1 MNENDVLGFDPSQ
14 LSIYSQSEKPANS
27 GNSLIYHTRPEE
39 SKSEDGVYR
48 STIKIIYNPFDF
60 ANSIF
65 EQQGYW
71 LEDAD
76 GGFMVVSALT
86 NNDTN
91 CPIFKAWK
99 KCRYSDPGSVLWKQQ
114 AKATEGGNELF
125 NKRFSRYATI
135 QVMQDKNHPELE
147 GKYMFMKL
155 PKSIYDVIK
164 AKTNPSKES
173 GKCPIPIMDFLFG
186 RSIDLEVKPGD
197 GPKGSLEYKRGTSYF
212 CEISE
217 DTTCCT
223 NPDKSPLLN
232 TEEQSVL
239 KNYVNAMRDV
249 WKEKDPQ
256 TRDQLLAQVNAD
268 PNTAKLR
275 SFYPSVIEKI
285 KSFCPNVVEE
295 FKYKEWEPAVSA
307 RVQKWIDCVLAG
319 NLPKEQAPSAAPEMK
334 AMPSSDDVFGP
345 MGVMPTN
352 NVSHPTP
359 PAQSTATVQTNS
371 DPFAGTPDDD
381 DLPF

>member
-14 LSIYSQSEKPANS
+14 LSVFSQSEKSANS
-27 GNSLIYHTRPEE
+27 ANSLIYHTRPEE

-48 STIKIIYNPFDF
+48 STIKIIYNPFDL

-99 KCRYSDPGSVLWKQQ
+99 KCRYSDPGTPLWKQQ

-125 NKRFSRYATI
+125 NKHFSRYATI
-135 QVMQDKNHPELE
+135 QVMEDKNHPELE

-155 PKSIYDVIK
+155 PKSIYDQIK

-186 RSIDLEVKPGD
+186 RSIDLEVKPGE
-197 GPKGSLEYKRGTSYF
+197 GAKGSLEYKRGTSYF
-212 CEISE
+212 CEFSE

-232 TEEQSVL
+232 TEEQMVL
-239 KNYVNAMRDV
+239 KNYVNMMRDV
-249 WKEKDPQ
+249 WKEKDPLA
-256 TRDQLLAQVNAD
+256 REKLLQNVNAD

-275 SFYPSVIEKI
+275 GFYPAVIARI
-285 KSFCPNVVEE
+285 KEFCPNLVEE
-295 FKYKEWEPAVSA
+295 FKYKEWEPNVAA
-307 RVQKWIDCVLAG
+307 RVQKWIDCVLSG
-319 NLPKEQAPSAAPEMK
+319 NIPKQMAPSSAPEMK
-334 AMPSSDDVFGP
+334 PSSAADDVFGP
-345 MGVMPTN
+345 MGVTPTAAPQ
-352 NVSHPTP
+352 PTP
-359 PAQSTATVQTNS
+359 TAQPSNDFMGGGS
-371 DPFAGTPDDD
+371 SDDD

>member
-14 LSIYSQSEKPANS
+14 LSVFSQTEKTSNS
-27 GNSLIYHTRPEE
+27 GNSLIYHTRPED

-65 EQQGYW
+65 EQQAYW

-76 GGFMVVSALT
+76 GGFMVISALT

-99 KCRYSDPGSVLWKQQ
+99 KCRYSDPGTPLWKQQ
-114 AKATEGGNELF
+114 AAAKEGGKELF
-125 NKRFSRYATI
+125 NKRFTRYATI

-155 PKSIYDVIK
+155 PKSIYEQIK

-186 RSIDLEVKPGD
+186 RAIDLEVKPGD
-197 GPKGSLEYKRGTSYF
+197 GPKGSMEYKRGTSYF

-217 DTTCCT
+217 DTVCCT
-223 NPDKSPLLN
+223 NPDKSSLLN
-232 TEEQSVL
+232 DEEKAVL
-239 KNYVNAMRDV
+239 KAYVNNMRDV
-249 WKEKDPQ
+249 WKEKDPVE
-256 TRDQLLAQVNAD
+256 RAKLLETVNAD
-268 PNTAKLR
+268 PNTARLR
-275 SFYPSVIEKI
+275 SFYPAVISKI
-285 KSFCPNVVEE
+285 KEFCPNLVEE
-295 FKYKEWEPAVSA
+295 FKYKGWEPAVA
-307 RVQKWIDCVLAG
+307 ERVQKWIDCVLAG
-319 NLPKEQAPSAAPEMK
+319 NTPKEMAPSNAPG
-334 AMPSSDDVFGP
+334 APSVPMNQPSQDDVFGP
-345 MGVMPTN
+345 MGPMN
-352 NVSHPTP
+352 MMA
-359 PAQSTATVQTNS
+359 AQPQASTAS
-371 DPFAGTPDDD
+371 FDTPTAPVEDD

>member
-14 LSIYSQSEKPANS
+14 LSVFSQSEKPSNS
-27 GNSLIYHTRPEE
+27 GNSLLYHTRPED

-76 GGFMVVSALT
+76 GGFMVVSSLT

-99 KCRYSDPGSVLWKQQ
+99 KCRYSDPGTPLWKQQ
-114 AKATEGGNELF
+114 AKATEGGKELF
-125 NKRFSRYATI
+125 NKRFTRYCVI
-135 QVMQDKNHPELE
+135 QVMSDKNHPELE

-155 PKSIYDVIK
+155 PKSIYDAVK
-164 AKTNPSKES
+164 QKTNPAKES

-223 NPDKSPLLN
+223 NPDKSPLIN
-232 TEEQSVL
+232 DEQKAVL
-239 KNYVNAMRDV
+239 KAYVNQMRDV
-249 WKEKDPQ
+249 WKEKDPVE
-256 TRDQLLAQVNAD
+256 REKLINAVNAD

-275 SFYPSVIEKI
+275 AFYPSIINKI
-285 KSFCPNVVEE
+285 KEFCPNLVEE
-295 FKYKEWEPAVSA
+295 FQYKPWEPAVA
-307 RVQKWIDCVLAG
+307 ERVQKWIDCVLAG
-319 NLPKEQAPSAAPEMK
+319 NNPKEMAPSGAPAAPV
-334 AMPSSDDVFGP
+334 ASQPNQDDVFGP
-345 MGVMPTN
+345 FGPTN
-352 NVSHPTP
+352 MAGQDVK
-359 PAQSTATVQTNS
+359 STAS
-371 DPFAGTPDDD
+371 FDTPVSSGDDD